1 MYLDVADAANLPYGW
16 SRYAQFSLAVV
27 NQIHTRYTIRKGT
40 YTLFV
45 VFILNMEPECMHEDS
60 ACAMER
66 YDFRNFEC
74 WAGRRGSLRLIQISL
89 TL

>member
-40 YTLFV
+40 YNLLV
-45 VFILNMEPECMHEDS
+45 MFILNMEPECMHEDIVPVLEEADHLFIFEYAHGFTMLS
-60 ACAMER
+60 LPER
-66 YDFRNFEC
+66 EE
-74 WAGRRGSLRLIQISL
+74 
-89 TL
+89 